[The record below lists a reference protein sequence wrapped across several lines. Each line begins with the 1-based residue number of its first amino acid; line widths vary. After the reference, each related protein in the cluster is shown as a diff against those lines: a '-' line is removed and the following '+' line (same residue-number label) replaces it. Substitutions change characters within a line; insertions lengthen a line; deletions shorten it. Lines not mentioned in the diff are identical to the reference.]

1 MRFQSYFNTAI
12 RIIQLYDGAIPLAHF
27 LKKYFSENKKHGS
40 KDRKFI
46 TQACYNFYRLGFA
59 LKNISSEERL
69 QVAIFLCNANAG
81 EWKILYDDDEW
92 IQRWDNELKKRIYF
106 IQSAYNFSVD
116 DIFPFADEVSSGLNK
131 DDFNLSH
138 LIQPDVFLRIRNN
151 QYEKVFSAL
160 HHHHIVFEKINEDAI
175 AVSSATKIDNIIEI
189 DKDAVIQDYSSQR
202 IKEFLE
208 IIKPEIVN
216 RKSQIG
222 AWDCCAG
229 SGGKSILAHDVL
241 QNIHLTATDIRPSI
255 IHNLKERFNKAG
267 IKNYKAFVADISN
280 PKSEIRNLEF
290 DVIICDV
297 PCTGSGTWSRTPEQ
311 LYFFHAE
318 KIKEYQALQKK
329 IVTNAVTYLKQGSYF
344 LYITCSVFKAENEDV
359 VEFIQNNFQLTLI
372 KSELLTGYNKK
383 ADTMFAAL
391 FKKAL

>member
-12 RIIQLYDGAIPLAHF
+12 KIIQLYDGAIPLAHF

-59 LKNISSEERL
+59 LKNISIEERL
-69 QVAIFLCNANAG
+69 QIAIFLCNANAG
-81 EWKILYDDDEW
+81 EWKILYDDEW
-92 IQRWDNELKKRIYF
+92 IQRWDNKLKKRIYF
-106 IQSAYNFSVD
+106 IQSAYNFSVG
-116 DIFPFADEVSSGLNK
+116 DIFPFADEVSSDLNK

-138 LIQPDVFLRIRNN
+138 FIQPDVFLRIRNN
-151 QYEKVFSAL
+151 QHEKVFSVL
-160 HHHHIVFEKINEDAI
+160 HHHHIVFEKINEDCI
-175 AVSSATKIDNIIEI
+175 AVENATKIDSIIEI
-189 DKDAVIQDYSSQR
+189 DKEAVIQDYSSQR

-208 IIKPEIVN
+208 IIKSEIGN
-216 RKSQIG
+216 HKSQIDV
-222 AWDCCAG
+222 WDCCAG

-241 QNIHLTATDIRPSI
+241 QNINLIATDIRPSI

-267 IKNYKAFVADISN
+267 IKNYKAFVADFSN
-280 PKSEIRNLEF
+280 PKLEIRNLEF
-290 DVIICDV
+290 DAIICDA

-311 LYFFHAE
+311 LYFFQPE
-318 KIKEYQALQKK
+318 KIKQYQTLQNK
-329 IVTNAVTYLKQGSYF
+329 IVANAISYLKRQSYF

-359 VEFIQNNFQLTLI
+359 IKFIQNNFQLTLI
-372 KSELLTGYNKK
+372 KRELLKGYSKK

-391 FKKAL
+391 FKKIV

>member
-1 MRFQSYFNTAI
+1 MRFQSYFNTDI

-59 LKNISSEERL
+59 LKAISTEERL
-69 QVAIFLCNANAG
+69 KIAIFLCNTNAG
-81 EWKILYDDDEW
+81 EWAILYDDDW
-92 IQRWDNELKKRIYF
+92 LKRWNEQLRKKIYF
-106 IQSAYNFSVD
+106 IQSLYNFSVD
-116 DIFPFADEVSSGLNK
+116 DIFPFTDEVSSDLNR
-131 DDFNLSH
+131 DNFNLSH

-151 QYEKVFSAL
+151 QHEKVFSAL
-160 HHHHIVFEKINEDAI
+160 HHHHIVFDKINEDCIAI
-175 AVSSATKIDNIIEI
+175 ENATKIDGIIEI

-202 IKEFLE
+202 TKEFLE
-208 IIKPEIVN
+208 IIKSEIGN
-216 RKSQIG
+216 RKSQIDV
-222 AWDCCAG
+222 WDCCAG

-241 QNIHLTATDIRPSI
+241 QNINLTTTDIRPSI

-280 PKSEIRNLEF
+280 PKSKIRNLEF
-290 DVIICDV
+290 DAIICDA

-311 LYFFHAE
+311 LYFFRLQ

-329 IVTNAVTYLKQGSYF
+329 IVANAISYLKRGSYF

-359 VEFIQNNFQLTLI
+359 IKFIQNNFQLTLI

-391 FKKAL
+391 FKKVV